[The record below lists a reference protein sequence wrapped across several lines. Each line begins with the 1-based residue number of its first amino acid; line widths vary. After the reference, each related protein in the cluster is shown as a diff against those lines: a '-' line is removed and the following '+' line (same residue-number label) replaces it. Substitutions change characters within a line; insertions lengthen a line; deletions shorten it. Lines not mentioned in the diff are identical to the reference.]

1 MNELQDHPELQ
12 RTRRPA
18 EPAEVLPGPET
29 PDDPGS
35 QALSDAL
42 RSSFKIIQVVMV
54 GLAIMFLFSGFFT
67 VGTQEKAVI
76 LRFGKPVGQGERAL
90 LEPGIHWAFPY
101 PIDEYVKISVGQL
114 QTVSSSIGWYATS
127 AAAEAGGGEPPPA
140 PALNPA
146 LDGYVLT
153 GDENII
159 HVRGSLLYRIT
170 APGLRYTFDFTNTPA
185 QVQNAFDNALLY
197 AAAGFKVDDALTRD
211 VAGFRDRVR
220 ARLNDLVAQ
229 YQLGITVD
237 QINLQA
243 IPPRQLTTAFAA
255 VLEADVRRGKVL
267 NDARSYENQT
277 VSRARSEAQARINA
291 GETERNVLVKSVN
304 AEAARFTAFLP
315 KYKANPERFVEQR
328 QLEVL
333 QRVLTNI
340 VDPIILPRRSD
351 GKLHEIRLQLGQDQR
366 PLPKLPDAP
375 KDEH

>member
-1 MNELQDHPELQ
+1 MNELQDHPELLKA
-12 RTRRPA
+12 RPT
-18 EPAEVLPGPET
+18 EPPAEVLPPET

-54 GLAIMFLFSGFFT
+54 GLAIVFLFSGFFT

-90 LEPGIHWAFPY
+90 LEPGFHWAFPY
-101 PIDEYVKISVGQL
+101 PIDEYVKIPVGQL
-114 QTVSSSIGWYATS
+114 QTVNSSIGWYATS
-127 AAAEAGGGEPPPA
+127 AAAEAGAGEPPPA

-170 APGLRYTFDFTNTPA
+170 APGLRYTFDFTNTAA

-220 ARLNDLVAQ
+220 ARLNDLVSQ

-291 GETERNVLVKSVN
+291 GETERNVMVKSVN
-304 AEAARFTAFLP
+304 AEASRFTAFLP

-340 VDPIILPRRSD
+340 VDPLILPKRRD
-351 GKLHEIRLQLGQDQR
+351 GKLYEIRLQLGQDQR

-375 KDEH
+375 KEEH